1 LPWWELLVA
10 VLLTDLILLLE
21 PLRSGQVTKSG
32 FVGARLIR
40 HASIFQPVTVVP
52 LTVPVVITA
61 FWALLVFAVGFS
73 VLLGASLLPAAVA
86 AVALSSE
93 TGTADKTGTADT
105 EGGTAPAA
113 DTPQEWNKPVL
124 RHRSRKAGVD
134 SGRWLW
140 NAQTVTV

>member
-1 LPWWELLVA
+1 MPWWELLVA

-93 TGTADKTGTADT
+93 TG
-105 EGGTAPAA
+105 AA

>member
-73 VLLGASLLPAAVA
+73 VLLGTSLLPAAVA

-93 TGTADKTGTADT
+93 TGTADT